1 MLMRRI
7 SLLSKRFSSENKISI
22 PKFSFINQ
30 LEINKSNEITPMF
43 RVLDKEGE
51 VIDSYYDTIDKETAL
66 RIFNEMIKISIFDNR
81 LNMAQREG
89 KISFYMTC
97 IGEEAAVVGSI
108 AALEFEDMIFPQ
120 YREAAALLYRGFS
133 TDQMINQLVG
143 NYLDNGKGR
152 QMPIHYGSKKLNYQ
166 TVSSPLATQIPHAS
180 GAGYHYR
187 VRKENKVALT
197 YFGEG
202 AASEGDFHS
211 ALNFASTLK
220 SQTIFFC
227 RNNGYAISTNVN
239 EQYGGDGIV
248 KRGIGYGISS
258 VRVDGNDVLAVYST
272 VKKARELSISQGIPV
287 LIEAMSFRGGDHS
300 TSDAS
305 KAYRTDEVLN
315 EWKEYISE
323 LGNPITRFENY
334 LIKKDWITTKTR
346 EEKESQFKVEVRE
359 ALKRG
364 LALKKPSIESM
375 FDDVYKERSKR
386 LKDQYQHLSNHLEK
400 YGDKYDLSNYNI

>member
-1 MLMRRI
+1 MSMRRI
-7 SLLSKRFSSENKISI
+7 SLLSKRFSTGNKISI

-30 LEINKSNEITPMF
+30 LEINKSQDIAPIF
-43 RVLDKEGE
+43 RVLNKEGE
-51 VIDSYYDTIDKETAL
+51 VIDSSHDTLDKDTAL

-108 AALEFEDMIFPQ
+108 AGLEFEDMIFPQ

-248 KRGIGYGISS
+248 KRGIGYGIPS

-287 LIEAMSFRGGDHS
+287 LVEAMSFRGGDHS

-305 KAYRTDEVLN
+305 KAYRTDEVMD
-315 EWKEYISE
+315 EWKEYMSE
-323 LGNPITRFENY
+323 LGNPIKRFENY
-334 LIKKDWITTKTR
+334 LIKKEWITTTRR
-346 EEKESQFKVEVRE
+346 EELESQFKVEVRE

-386 LKDQYQHLSNHLEK
+386 LKDQYQNLSNHLEK

>member
-43 RVLDKEGE
+43 RVLDKEGQ
-51 VIDSYYDTIDKETAL
+51 VIDSSYDTIDKETAL

-152 QMPIHYGSKKLNYQ
+152 QMPVHYGSKKLNYQ